1 MTNCEIAGK
10 KVYLR
15 FLTRDDTSLIVKW
28 RNTERVR
35 KNFIYQEL
43 FTEEGHLRWFDTML
57 ETGKAVQFLIVE
69 KQTDRPI
76 GSVYFRDI
84 SKEHKKA
91 EYGIFIGE
99 EDAAGKGYGTETAK
113 LAIQYGFNQ
122 MKLHKIILRALA
134 ENQQAIK
141 SYENAGF
148 EKEAYLRDEVCI
160 QGEYRDIV
168 LMGIINQQEGIYN

>member
-1 MTNCEIAGK
+1 MVNCEIVGE

-15 FLTRDDTSLIVKW
+15 LLTREDTPLIVKW

-57 ETGKAVQFLIVE
+57 DTEKAIQFLIVE
-69 KQTDRPI
+69 KKTDRPV

-84 SKEHKKA
+84 SEEHKKA

-99 EDAAGKGYGTETAK
+99 ADAAGKGYGTETAK
-113 LAIQYGFNQ
+113 LAIRYGFEQ

-148 EKEAYLRDEVCI
+148 KKEAYLRDEVCI

-168 LMGIINQQEGIYN
+168 LMGIINHL

>member
-1 MTNCEIAGK
+1 MTKCEIAGE

-15 FLTRDDTSLIVKW
+15 FLAREDTPLIVKW

-43 FTEEGHLRWFDTML
+43 FTEEGHLKWFESML
-57 ETGKAVQFLIVE
+57 ETGRAIQFLIVE
-69 KQTDRPI
+69 KETDRPV

-84 SKEHKKA
+84 SEEHHKA

-113 LAIQYGFNQ
+113 LAIRYGFEQ
-122 MKLHKIILRALA
+122 MQLHKIILRALA
-134 ENQQAIK
+134 ENQQAIR

-148 EKEAYLRDEVCI
+148 EKEAFLKDEVCI
-160 QGEYRDIV
+160 RGEYRDIV
-168 LMGIINQQEGIYN
+168 LMGIINPK